1 MQAVENNKNPEIIAA
16 LINAGANTNVKRWD
30 RLEST
35 SYGGMT
41 ALDIARSR
49 NNVEAIK
56 LLEPVTAMKD
66 DDFLELCKTVLSE
79 QIKKE
84 IKLGANVNAK
94 ADVNV
99 KPEADRWATALMLSA
114 KYNSDPEV
122 ITVLLRAGTDIKA
135 QDYRA
140 LMSAA
145 GYNKNPEVIKV
156 LINAGADVNAKD
168 AAGKTALDYAL
179 SWRNKLTEHAIRD
192 AMLPTFKKS
201 AEQGDA
207 EAQYNLGMMYANG
220 NGVAEDQ
227 WEAVVWLRKAAKQG
241 HKAARN
247 ELARRGIYE

>member
-1 MQAVENNKNPEIIAA
+1 MEAV
-16 LINAGANTNVKRWD
+16 RH
-30 RLEST
+30 
-35 SYGGMT
+35 
-41 ALDIARSR
+41 
-49 NNVEAIK
+49 
-56 LLEPVTAMKD
+56 
-66 DDFLELCKTVLSE
+66 
-79 QIKKE
+79 
-84 IKLGANVNAK
+84 
-94 ADVNV
+94 
-99 KPEADRWATALMLSA
+99 
-114 KYNSDPEV
+114 
-122 ITVLLRAGTDIKA
+122 
-135 QDYRA
+135 
-140 LMSAA
+140 
-145 GYNKNPEVIKV
+145 NKNPEVIKV

-247 ELARRGIYE
+247 ELAKRGIYE